1 MCKWVFP
8 PNNNAV
14 INGINDAGIAT
25 FASTMYDSLVRESIQ
40 NSLDA
45 KADWADGPVEVHFT
59 QENIPRNKIPGYES
73 LSEALKKCEVVE
85 SNNELTRNFF
95 KTAYET
101 LDFNSINVLKI
112 SDYNTTGLKGSSSG
126 KSGTAWSRLVKES
139 GTNDKDGVAGGSF
152 GIGKSAYFA
161 CSIFRTVFFS
171 SLSEDNEKSNIGVA
185 RLISFDLDN
194 ETKSIGMGFYAE
206 GNKLLA
212 IQDLADFD
220 GKPKRT
226 EYGTDIYII
235 GNYFDSNLAFN
246 LIDSVISNFLV
257 SIYKELLVVYIN
269 DVIVDSSY
277 LVSYFNEKKA
287 IPRASLSSEKAEL
300 LDYYMILSNQ
310 ESTTKYVRL
319 NSNEYGSEF
328 GFKDGECELY
338 LKKGDELNRKV
349 LITRKTG
356 MKIFE
361 QGRISSSI
369 LFSGILYVSGSNMNK
384 LFREMEGPAHN
395 RWQPNQQAV
404 DYKKQEE
411 AYKKL
416 REYIKNKVNEL
427 FSDNIGDEFEAFDV
441 GQFLPDILTN
451 DGDKKESENIILQ
464 AQKIKFDVK
473 KTKPS
478 RKKVRSLD
486 SSSKLGGMGFEEIS
500 GRESGVGDDLGFG
513 AFHKGGL
520 HNGGWKGSGDNPG
533 NGVTS
538 GEGDLNLQ
546 GKEGEGQEKT
556 QHVNY
561 RESTASSSRIIC
573 IDSTCGLY
581 RVLLR
586 VPAKAKHVK
595 IEFSIAGEQH
605 DFDVNICSAKLVS
618 QTGNSL
624 IDSIDKNT
632 IYISNVIKNEVL
644 ELTVN
649 IDFKGHCMMEVD
661 YYESKK

>member
-161 CSIFRTVFFS
+161 CSRFRTVFFS

-226 EYGTDIYII
+226 EYGTDAPRPPPFWNCAAKMRHARI
-235 GNYFDSNLAFN
+235 GN
-246 LIDSVISNFLV
+246 
-257 SIYKELLVVYIN
+257 
-269 DVIVDSSY
+269 
-277 LVSYFNEKKA
+277 
-287 IPRASLSSEKAEL
+287 
-300 LDYYMILSNQ
+300 
-310 ESTTKYVRL
+310 
-319 NSNEYGSEF
+319 
-328 GFKDGECELY
+328 
-338 LKKGDELNRKV
+338 RK
-349 LITRKTG
+349 R
-356 MKIFE
+356 
-361 QGRISSSI
+361 R
-369 LFSGILYVSGSNMNK
+369 
-384 LFREMEGPAHN
+384 P
-395 RWQPNQQAV
+395 P
-404 DYKKQEE
+404 E
-411 AYKKL
+411 A
-416 REYIKNKVNEL
+416 
-427 FSDNIGDEFEAFDV
+427 
-441 GQFLPDILTN
+441 
-451 DGDKKESENIILQ
+451 
-464 AQKIKFDVK
+464 
-473 KTKPS
+473 PS
-478 RKKVRSLD
+478 RPCPART
-486 SSSKLGGMGFEEIS
+486 
-500 GRESGVGDDLGFG
+500 G
-513 AFHKGGL
+513 AG
-520 HNGGWKGSGDNPG
+520 
-533 NGVTS
+533 
-538 GEGDLNLQ
+538 
-546 GKEGEGQEKT
+546 
-556 QHVNY
+556 
-561 RESTASSSRIIC
+561 A
-573 IDSTCGLY
+573 
-581 RVLLR
+581 
-586 VPAKAKHVK
+586 VPPKRCCA
-595 IEFSIAGEQH
+595 AGARRGAY
-605 DFDVNICSAKLVS
+605 NR
-618 QTGNSL
+618 
-624 IDSIDKNT
+624 
-632 IYISNVIKNEVL
+632 
-644 ELTVN
+644 
-649 IDFKGHCMMEVD
+649 
-661 YYESKK
+661 